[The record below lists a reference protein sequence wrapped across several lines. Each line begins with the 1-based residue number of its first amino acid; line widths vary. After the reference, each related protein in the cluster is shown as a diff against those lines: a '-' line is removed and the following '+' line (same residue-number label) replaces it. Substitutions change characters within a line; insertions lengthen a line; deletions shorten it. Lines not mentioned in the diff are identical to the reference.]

1 MGIITKDELKYKVV
15 YNSEQKGWF
24 KTSFFSDYDNAV
36 DYYVEKA
43 EENKEPV
50 LYEIETLVTETAIMK
65 AY

>member
-15 YNSEQKGWF
+15 YKSDQKGWF
-24 KTSFFSDYDNAV
+24 KTSFFSEYIDALDYHM
-36 DYYVEKA
+36 EKA